1 MRQNLIHV
9 IGELDKRGN
18 NMMKEWI
25 EYFLAWLV
33 FISGI
38 VIAAISIILSLY
50 YLKEKIMFGLVIS
63 ALFIPFGTAL
73 AVTSWK
79 YIEDKYN

>member
-1 MRQNLIHV
+1 
-9 IGELDKRGN
+9 
-18 NMMKEWI
+18 MKEWI

>member
-1 MRQNLIHV
+1 MKRNQIPV

>member
-63 ALFIPFGTAL
+63 ALFIPFWTAL

-79 YIEDKYN
+79 YIKDKYN